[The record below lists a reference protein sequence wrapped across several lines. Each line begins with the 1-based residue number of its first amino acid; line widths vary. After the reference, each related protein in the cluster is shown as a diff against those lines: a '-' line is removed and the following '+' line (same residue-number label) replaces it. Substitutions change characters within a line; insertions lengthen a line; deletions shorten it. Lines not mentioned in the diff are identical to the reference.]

1 MLDQAQLQLSINE
14 ALRAHDAPKLSTLR
28 LIKVALQNEVI
39 KLGHPLSDSE
49 TQMVLRRELKKREES
64 ITAFTAVGRME
75 MAELERVEAVLLSSY
90 LPAQISSDEIR
101 SIAQSLILEQSGTPQ
116 AGPLTGQVMK
126 KLAGQADG
134 SEVSRIVQELLS

>member
-39 KLGHPLSDSE
+39 KLGHSLSDSE
-49 TQMVLRRELKKREES
+49 TQTVLRRELKKREES

-75 MAELERVEAVLLSSY
+75 MAELERVEAALLSSY

-116 AGPLTGQVMK
+116 AGPLIGQVMK

-134 SEVSRIVQELLS
+134 NEVSRIVQELLS